1 MFPSS
6 KSLKI
11 TIFAITPLNTT
22 IMKIKLL
29 LLFFGL
35 SFITASAQ
43 FGPQQIISNNVSGAS
58 RAIPYDV
65 DSDGF
70 IDIISAYSTKIVWF
84 RNQDGQGN
92 FSEEQIITNSAFA
105 TDNMELFDLNN
116 DGYLD
121 IIYKTNLSKFAWLEN
136 LDGLG
141 TFGTEQIIVD
151 APYPSYLDVAD
162 IDGDGDLDISTIVF
176 SPPIFKSIIWYE
188 NLDGQGNFGTA
199 INIETT
205 PDNPQSLELFDLDN
219 DGDQDIICS
228 FNNGP
233 ARIIWY
239 ENLDGLGNFD
249 SYKEIYQFPVS
260 PNSAPNSSWTVINNI
275 VSSDFNND
283 GKIDLLI
290 DTTLDEPVVEHIY
303 WLENLDNQGSFGLPQ
318 HIHNEHIASGSLL
331 PFDIDNDGDLD
342 ILVGIYEFNHL
353 ENSTIAWFKNEDGLG
368 DFGVIQIISTEVI
381 RAKDASAAD
390 LNGDG
395 LPDVISASSYDNKV
409 AWYGNSV
416 LEIQDNH
423 QNKITLYPNPTNGK
437 LYINSKQEI
446 VLVEVYDLVGKKVLE
461 TKTEIDL
468 SNLVSGIYFVKIEDQ
483 NGFSETHK
491 VIKE

>member
-1 MFPSS
+1 M
-6 KSLKI
+6 
-11 TIFAITPLNTT
+11 T
-22 IMKIKLL
+22 IKLL

-70 IDIISAYSTKIVWF
+70 IDIISAYSPKIVWY

-92 FSEEQIITNSAFA
+92 FSEEQIISNSAFA
-105 TDNMELFDLNN
+105 AYNMELFDLNN
-116 DGYLD
+116 DGYSD
-121 IIYKTNLSKFAWLEN
+121 IIYKTNLSKFAWIEN
-136 LDGLG
+136 LGGLG
-141 TFGTEQIIVD
+141 AFGPEQIIADVS
-151 APYPSYLDVAD
+151 YPDYLDVTD
-162 IDGDGDLDISTIVF
+162 IDGDGDIDISAIIF
-176 SPPIFKSIIWYE
+176 SPPIYKSIIWYE
-188 NLDGQGNFGTA
+188 NLDGEGNFGSE

-205 PDNPQSLELFDLDN
+205 IENPKNLELFDLDN

-233 ARIIWY
+233 AKLIWH
-239 ENLDGLGNFD
+239 ENLDGFGNFD
-249 SYKEIYQFPVS
+249 SYKEIYQFQYS
-260 PNSAPNSSWTVINNI
+260 PKFTPASSWTVINNI

-290 DTTLDEPVVEHIY
+290 STYLDEPIIEAKVY
-303 WLENLDNQGSFGLPQ
+303 WLENLDNLGSFGLPQ
-318 HIHNEHIASGSLL
+318 LINNEETTHSSLYT
-331 PFDIDNDGDLD
+331 FDAENDGDLD
-342 ILVGIYEFNHL
+342 ILVGIYEHNHL

-368 DFGVIQIISTEVI
+368 GFGPKQIISIEVV
-381 RAKDASAAD
+381 RVKDTAAAD

-395 LPDVISASSYDNKV
+395 IPDAISASSYDNKV
-409 AWYGNSV
+409 AWYENGV
-416 LEIQDNH
+416 LGIEDNH
-423 QNKITLYPNPTNGK
+423 ENEIILYPNPTNGK
-437 LYINSKQEI
+437 LFINSNNEI
-446 VLVEVYDLVGKKVLE
+446 DLVEVFNFVGQKVLE

-468 SNLVSGIYFVKIEDQ
+468 SNLVSGMYLVKIFDE